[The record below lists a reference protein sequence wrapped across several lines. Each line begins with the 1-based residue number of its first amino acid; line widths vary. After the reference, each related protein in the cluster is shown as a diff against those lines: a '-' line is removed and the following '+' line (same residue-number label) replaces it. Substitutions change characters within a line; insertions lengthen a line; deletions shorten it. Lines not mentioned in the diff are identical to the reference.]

1 MLESSK
7 EKHRH
12 TCVPKQEAELGWW
25 VQQCRQLY
33 NNSKLTNDQ
42 CEQLD
47 AFDGA
52 EAKLVRNSFQG
63 KPVGTWDDK
72 L

>member
-7 EKHRH
+7 KKHRH

-33 NNSKLTNDQ
+33 NNSKLTN
-42 CEQLD
+42 